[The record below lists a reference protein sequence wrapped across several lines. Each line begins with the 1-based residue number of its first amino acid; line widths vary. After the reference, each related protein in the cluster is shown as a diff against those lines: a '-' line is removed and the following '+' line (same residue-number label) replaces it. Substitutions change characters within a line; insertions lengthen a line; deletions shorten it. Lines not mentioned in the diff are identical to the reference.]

1 MSSSSASPDLPS
13 SKPAGPVLGVSVA
26 VWRDGK
32 VLLVQ
37 RGHAPWRGAWS
48 LPGGRVEW
56 GETLPAAAAREL
68 REETGLI
75 LGTPRLVDAL
85 DAIDHPAGGPVR
97 GHYVI
102 VVFTATAEGT
112 PKAASDAADAAWF
125 TIDQL
130 DGLETTPE
138 LKRIILLTAP

>member
-1 MSSSSASPDLPS
+1 MSPSPASPDLPAPS
-13 SKPAGPVLGVSVA
+13 PPRPVLGVSVA

-37 RGHAPWRGAWS
+37 RGQAPWRGAWS

-56 GETLPAAAAREL
+56 GEPLHAAAAREL
-68 REETGLI
+68 AEETGLI
-75 LGTPRLVDAL
+75 LGTPRLVEAL
-85 DAIDHPAGGPVR
+85 DAIDRADDGTVR

-112 PKAASDAADAAWF
+112 PNPASDAADAAWF
-125 TIDQL
+125 PLHQL
-130 DGLETTPE
+130 DTLETTPD
-138 LKRIILLTAP
+138 LKRIVLLSAR